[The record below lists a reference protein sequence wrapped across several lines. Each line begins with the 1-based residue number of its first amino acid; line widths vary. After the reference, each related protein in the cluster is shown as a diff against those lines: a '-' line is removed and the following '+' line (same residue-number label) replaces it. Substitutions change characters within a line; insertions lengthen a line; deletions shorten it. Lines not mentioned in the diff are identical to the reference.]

1 MKPLATHILAA
12 VVGFVTISILIAGV
26 AFIPIFYQC
35 RIAETASCFYE
46 PLLPPAE
53 AFAKAEPKRQK

>member
-35 RIAETASCFYE
+35 RIAETAACMFE
-46 PLLPPAE
+46 PQVAPIE
-53 AFAKAEPKRQK
+53 AFAKAKGAK